1 MIPII
6 CVSRYRGKTMASM
19 TLGKYLADSFTTVQY
34 LEFFLRILIASL
46 IGMFIGYE
54 RSKRFKGVG
63 VYTHILVCCAAALIM
78 ILSKYGFADLTNSV
92 GETFRGTRGA
102 DPSRIAAQAISG
114 ISFLCAGVI
123 FKQGSNIKGLTT
135 AAGIWVTLAL
145 GLSIG
150 AGMYVVTAAEVF
162 VLVLMKILFKVFK
175 LGYNAYYT
183 YQMNFTVSDDKAFNE
198 LLESQV
204 KKWGTYRLSSRSYTW
219 NPDGTVTFEV
229 TVHGKNEIT
238 FSEFSS
244 FIKSSSLIKSASCVP
259 FE

>member
-1 MIPII
+1 M
-6 CVSRYRGKTMASM
+6 K
-19 TLGKYLADSFTTVQY
+19 LGQYISTSFSVAQY
-34 LEFFLRILIASL
+34 LEFALRIFLAGIVGII
-46 IGMFIGYE
+46 IGNE
-54 RSKRFKGVG
+54 RSRRFKGVG
-63 VYTHILVCCAAALIM
+63 VYTHIIVCCAAALIM
-78 ILSKYGFADLTNSV
+78 IVSKYGFADLTTAGGS
-92 GETFRGTRGA
+92 FPGTRGA
-102 DPSRIAAQAISG
+102 DSARIAAQAISG

-150 AGMYVVTAAEVF
+150 AGMYVVTAAEVV
-162 VLVLMKILFKVFK
+162 VLVLMKVLFKVFK
-175 LGYNAYYT
+175 PYYT

-198 LLESQV
+198 LLEGQV

>member
-1 MIPII
+1 M
-6 CVSRYRGKTMASM
+6 TSM

-63 VYTHILVCCAAALIM
+63 VYTHILVCSAAALIM

-102 DPSRIAAQAISG
+102 DSSRIAAQAISG

-150 AGMYVVTAAEVF
+150 AGMYVVTAAEVV
-162 VLVLMKILFKVFK
+162 VLVLMKVLFKVFK
-175 LGYNAYYT
+175 PYYT

-198 LLESQV
+198 LLEGQV